1 MTSVLTVR
9 LFARYAE
16 VLGNGSD
23 RLELS
28 ADRIA
33 TVADLLKELQAR
45 PGGSVIGPSTLVAVN
60 LRQVRRDTPIAP
72 GDEIALLPPLAGG

>member
-1 MTSVLTVR
+1 MPVLTVR

-16 VLGNGSD
+16 LLGNGSD
-23 RLELS
+23 SLELP

-33 TVADLLKELQAR
+33 TVADLLRRIQEL

-60 LRQVRRDTPIAP
+60 LRQARPDAPISP